1 MSDPLATI
9 LTHLTNLVSFKSSL
23 RLLLIAGS
31 IICSWVFIEPNLSPF
46 NLPNELS
53 ITLITVIGFSLG
65 ALVSSILFNGFDLVI
80 NIKKNKITAKKN
92 KLELQK
98 KLQKKEE
105 NDHKKIELI
114 KRSFNDYS
122 PYAHKILLKL
132 KDDDCTI
139 ELSSHNDDYN
149 TAFDGLIESKI
160 VLIQHKLEKNTFFC
174 TINPLYKEAI
184 KQLFEE
190 YHRKKVDDLF
200 ELNPVGFKMLIKK
213 FQNSTHKEDHIFN
226 IVNIIYKKRYDY
238 SPIIK
243 YDIYEL
249 GKACDNRGK
258 VIDNLN
264 IYFYIPDEYY
274 PSICEKLGG
283 EVRMFVFGNYNE
295 EYDKN
300 K

>member
-23 RLLLIAGS
+23 RLLLIAGL

-46 NLPNELS
+46 NLPSELS

-65 ALVSSILFNGFDLVI
+65 ALVSSILFNGFDLVV
-80 NIKKNKITAKKN
+80 NIKKNKITARRKKI
-92 KLELQK
+92 EFQK
-98 KLQKKEE
+98 KLQENEE
-105 NDHKKIELI
+105 YNHKKIELI

-122 PYAHKILLKL
+122 SSAHEILLKL
-132 KDDDCTI
+132 KDDDCTVT
-139 ELSSHNDDYN
+139 LRLHDDNYN
-149 TAFDGLIESKI
+149 TAFDGLIESEV
-160 VLIQHKLEKNTFFC
+160 VLIQHKLEKNTFCC

-184 KQLFEE
+184 KQSFEE
-190 YHRKKVDDLF
+190 RYRKEVDELF
-200 ELNPVGFKMLIKK
+200 ELNPTEFNMLIKK
-213 FQNSTHKEDHIFN
+213 FQNLTHKEDHVFN
-226 IVNIIYKKRYDY
+226 IVNIIYKKRYNY
-238 SPIIK
+238 YPIIK
-243 YDIYEL
+243 FKVFEL

-274 PSICEKLGG
+274 PFICEKLGG
-283 EVRMFVFGNYNE
+283 EVRKFVFGNYNE
-295 EYDKN
+295 EYNRN